1 MSRSTSRFA
10 LPRASTSSRACS
22 APCCEARNP
31 ARITRLLPRP
41 SNRSTPHRS
50 QSQSGL
56 LGSGERTLSLEQRCQ
71 RLVENSGLQFR
82 ERLGTWADVYKRQPS
97 RWCSDEWLQPAGS
110 SCWPRFGRRTR
121 VLGRCRLGAS
131 CSRARFGWRDLASE
145 SRTVIAPAA
154 SPTACRLARRE
165 LSARSRV
172 LSMNPRS
179 TSCPVSYTHLDVYK
193 RQNNGCHTG

>member
-1 MSRSTSRFA
+1 MRRLVPRLSRSTSRFA

-82 ERLGTWADVYKRQPS
+82 ERLGTWAKSGAGIPPFLEGESPCERL
-97 RWCSDEWLQPAGS
+97 RNGWLFWSAFAVGRVACFSMDGVAFCVLHPAR
-110 SCWPRFGRRTR
+110 CARNLRLPRY
-121 VLGRCRLGAS
+121 
-131 CSRARFGWRDLASE
+131 RDF
-145 SRTVIAPAA
+145 SRTVRALRSAFPFP
-154 SPTACRLARRE
+154 SPPHKE
-165 LSARSRV
+165 KQ
-172 LSMNPRS
+172 PW
-179 TSCPVSYTHLDVYK
+179 HFK
-193 RQNNGCHTG
+193 RI